1 MNRDRDPEDR
11 ETVRRV
17 LRGDRNAFRILVE
30 RYQPAVSALG
40 RRILR
45 GPREDL
51 NDYVQEVFLKAFSSL
66 SQYSGKGRFYSWL
79 MRISYTTA
87 LNRASRRA
95 PEESSDPQ
103 IVGSKWPAPAEANPE
118 NLALRRNL
126 LESIVEAIREL
137 PEASA
142 LALELFFV
150 MKLTYA
156 EIAAITGVP
165 VNTLKSRVC
174 RARQLLQKRL
184 GERLLE
190 ECHDL

>member
-1 MNRDRDPEDR
+1 MSRNRDPEDR

-17 LRGDRNAFRILVE
+17 LQGDRNAFRLLVE
-30 RYQPAVSALG
+30 RYQPAVCALG
-40 RRILR
+40 RRMLR
-45 GPREDL
+45 GPWEDL
-51 NDYVQEVFLKAFSSL
+51 SDYVQEVFLKAFCNL
-66 SQYSGKGRFYSWL
+66 SQYTGDGRFYSWL

-87 LNRASRRA
+87 LNRARRKA

-103 IVGSKWPAPAEANPE
+103 LIVSRWPAPETSNPE
-118 NLALRRNL
+118 HLTLRRTL

-142 LALELFFV
+142 LAVELFFV

-156 EIAAITGVP
+156 EISEITGVP
-165 VNTLKSRVC
+165 INTLKSRVC

-184 GERLLE
+184 GDELLE
-190 ECHDL
+190 ESHDL